1 MPISDW
7 SSDVCSSDLAE
18 ALFDESLQ
26 VVAVDDGDFLADDA
40 FVRIALL
47 EVRHAA
53 AGVQRRQVLDEADV
67 ERRPG
72 LFVDAAATHE
82 SLYVGI
88 HVGVVL
94 HNAGS
99 VQPEGGAGGRV
110 VETDNTRSS

>member
-18 ALFDESLQ
+18 ALLDESLQ
-26 VVAVDDGDFLADDA
+26 VVAVADGDFLADDA

-47 EVRHAA
+47 AVRHAE

-72 LFVDAAATHE
+72 LFVEAAATHE
-82 SLYVGI
+82 ILYVRL
-88 HVGVVL
+88 HVG
-94 HNAGS
+94 
-99 VQPEGGAGGRV
+99 EIGRAHV
-110 VETDNTRSS
+110 